1 MILHSFSGQPVGS
14 EQNIQLPFPIC
25 IHSKRTLCLLQR
37 SHQKHSTAII
47 DSGGKRMD
55 FRAREIAKYR
65 YSIYVHASFHTVG
78 NARVLK
84 HAVGSEENFDHLIP
98 IWERARR

>member
-1 MILHSFSGQPVGS
+1 
-14 EQNIQLPFPIC
+14 
-25 IHSKRTLCLLQR
+25 
-37 SHQKHSTAII
+37 
-47 DSGGKRMD
+47 MD